1 MTTQM
6 TTDQANELRDELEM
20 TRVAWSDWLER
31 WEDFRRR
38 LHHGGYNTYRLDA
51 YQVGSGSDEG
61 GGQSMEGWLDEIE
74 SDLMGGDGD
83 DAD

>member
-1 MTTQM
+1 MTRTM

-38 LHHGGYNTYRLDA
+38 LQKAGYPLLRLDA
-51 YQVGSGSDEG
+51 YRVGTGFDEG

-74 SDLMGGDGD
+74 SDLMGGD
-83 DAD
+83 DAE